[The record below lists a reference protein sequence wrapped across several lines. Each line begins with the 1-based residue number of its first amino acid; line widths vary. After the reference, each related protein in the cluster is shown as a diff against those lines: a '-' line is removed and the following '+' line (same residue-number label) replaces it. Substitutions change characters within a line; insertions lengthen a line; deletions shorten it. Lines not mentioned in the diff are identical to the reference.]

1 MSMANITFVNEN
13 DEVVGSGT
21 KQDVWTKGIRHRIVR
36 IFVLNSKNEVLLAQR
51 GHTLESL
58 PGRWNESAAGHVDE
72 GEEYQIAAERET
84 EEELGIANASVTEV
98 GRFKSEEVDEPD
110 KQKKRWTAVYVVRYD
125 GEINPSE
132 REVAALKWMSPKE
145 AHAWMEKSPDEFTE
159 GCILGFRML
168 IEAKIV
174 EV

>member
-1 MSMANITFVNEN
+1 MANITFV
-13 DEVVGSGT
+13 DESDVVIGSGT

-72 GEEYQIAAERET
+72 GEDYQVAAVRET
-84 EEELGIANASVTEV
+84 DEELGITNVPVSEV

-110 KQKKRWTAVYVVRYD
+110 KQKRRWTAVYVVRYD
-125 GEINPSE
+125 GEVNPSE
-132 REVAALKWMSPKE
+132 REVAALKWMSAKE
-145 AHAWMEKSPDEFTE
+145 AYEWMEKSPDEFTE

-168 IEAKIV
+168 IESKIV
-174 EV
+174 AV